1 MAQQF
6 RSPTSPASASKG
18 KGGRGAFPSNSAQS
32 RWSSAVAGC
41 ETAAVC
47 EHVKSRLSVQLGC
60 ESATHFRT
68 RFGDHLAGEG
78 LSQADNFSRPLAGPD
93 HTAAVGALMD
103 WIEERLGAGCA
114 DYVGH
119 RVVHGGTKCSD
130 PQVIIRSRQA
140 SGLGTRW
147 TRLQNARRLGSTRA
161 SCNDSTSRSAHQRR
175 LQNALISLD

>member
-6 RSPTSPASASKG
+6 RSPISPASASKG

-93 HTAAVGALMD
+93 HTVAVGVLMD
-103 WIEERLGAGCA
+103 WIEECLGAGCA
-114 DYVGH
+114 D
-119 RVVHGGTKCSD
+119 HGG
-130 PQVIIRSRQA
+130 A
-140 SGLGTRW
+140 SGGAWGDEVQRP
-147 TRLQNARRLGSTRA
+147 A
-161 SCNDSTSRSAHQRR
+161 SNH
-175 LQNALISLD
+175 